1 MCHQPDIKFSVDKV
15 LENDFS
21 DLKSLDHYLNRG
33 KTNPVDILFYAKAV
47 NDYNSLPIEKRK
59 DWRDLA
65 NTKPFDQPDLFSIY
79 WTL

>member
-1 MCHQPDIKFSVDKV
+1 MI
-15 LENDFS
+15 
-21 DLKSLDHYLNRG
+21 
-33 KTNPVDILFYAKAV
+33 YAKAV

-79 WTL
+79 YDNGEDYDVC